1 MTVEVYLGKKF
12 EHSHE
17 RRALAWFLKDM
28 LAGFGDGDTLYQV
41 IVETKIDSA
50 DIDLLLISSTAIVI
64 VEFKAFVHAEE
75 SEAQQI
81 HVVGKLND
89 SWQYVLPNGR
99 EYTIGDPAKHKNP
112 YRQTRGMRYDLAN
125 WLATNSQAIL
135 GRTWIKED
143 ALEHL
148 CAWVVVL
155 PGFDGDTSDIALPLD
170 ELTFHRTPARWF
182 QILPIARLAAEFDC
196 APDTGLRL
204 TAEQRGQLISQLG
217 VARCDNL
224 QELVPGYAAPA
235 PLFSKPPELE
245 TLIDREPQREALLN
259 ALANPAQ
266 SIIVIQGLAGVGRT
280 AVAAWLVAEA
290 NRRNYRTRWIDCR
303 DRANLT
309 LDAFL
314 VAISAEITDLKR
326 TLLRD
331 PDQPLRDRLD
341 AALEFLAARSTLLVF
356 DDYHLLTHRAAV
368 DQFVERATRY
378 HAGLS
383 VMLTARERLADA
395 PWPADTVCEV
405 ELDNLS
411 LEAFRDFVNIP
422 AHHVDLDPADIQ
434 MVWQRLSGNPQAFL
448 LSRSTVRRMGLMG
461 QLDQLPVIDSE
472 EQGKSLLGNVSAEA
486 QALAQRLV
494 VLRTRFT
501 FQTVVTLSQTSPEHA
516 SEWLLELVDKYW
528 LQPQPTHEFV
538 MIAIIRTALYSR
550 MTDKVRRDAHLKAGE
565 HYAAL
570 ADGAT
575 TNQQK
580 TEYLIETIYHV
591 QQGGPRKQLLKRAD
605 ELISLLTKAGDRE
618 QAYTVAVAALTIARD
633 ESDREK
639 LCYWLTK
646 TSRLELDMDHRAQSG
661 QLLDEAVACLPASVK
676 KLTAE
681 QAQSWQKLAA
691 QIEYMRG
698 RLAYRERDYHKAQ
711 GQLKRAL
718 QLAQDSGDD
727 ATAATCFTL
736 LGSIARRRGD
746 LDEAAMLGNE
756 GLTIARHLSDQKL
769 MAENLGHTGLAER
782 SRTHYDNA
790 KWLFGRAYEISSAIN
805 DAPAAEILLGHLGR
819 TTMLAGDNEEAERI
833 FRRALRMA
841 QELHTSIGIR
851 VQLSNLAEVLIR
863 QARYAEA
870 EPVVA
875 ESERRNKEANDQIG
889 LAWNLKH
896 RGQIAKA
903 RGQVDH
909 GNSLIRQGLEWL
921 LKIDDKE
928 YVAEF
933 ELALRQEFQLP
944 LGFDQT

>member
-1 MTVEVYLGKKF
+1 MTIEVYIGQRF
-12 EHSHE
+12 EHEHE

-28 LAGFGDGDTLYQV
+28 LASFGESDTLYQV
-41 IVETKIDSA
+41 VVETKVNSA
-50 DIDLLLISSTAIVI
+50 DVDLLLISPTAIVI

-75 SEAQQI
+75 PEAQGTHI
-81 HVVGKLND
+81 VGKLND

-99 EYTIGDPAKHKNP
+99 PYLIGDPGKHKNP
-112 YRQTRGMRYDLAN
+112 YLQTRKMRYELAN
-125 WLATNSQAIL
+125 WLAADSQPIF
-135 GRTWIKED
+135 GKTWTKED

-148 CAWVVVL
+148 CAWVVVW
-155 PGFDGDTSDIALPLD
+155 PGFDGDVTDIALPLD
-170 ELTFHRTPARWF
+170 ELTFHRMSARWF
-182 QILPIARLAAEFDC
+182 QIVPIARLAAEFDC

-204 TAEQRGQLISQLG
+204 SAEQRTQLISRLG

-245 TLIDREPQREALLN
+245 TLIDRELQRDALLK
-259 ALANPAQ
+259 ALTSSAQ
-266 SIIVIQGLAGVGRT
+266 SIFVIQGLAGTGRT

-314 VAISAEITDLKR
+314 AAISAEITDLKR
-326 TLLRD
+326 TLIRN
-331 PDQPLRDRLD
+331 PDQPLPDRLD
-341 AALEFLAARSTLLVF
+341 AALEFLSTRPTLLVF
-356 DDYHLLTHRAAV
+356 DDYHLLNHRAAI
-368 DQFVERATRY
+368 DQFVARATRY
-378 HAGLS
+378 HADLRL
-383 VMLTARERLADA
+383 VLTSRERLAEV
-395 PWPADTVCEV
+395 PWPVGAVCEI

-422 AHHVDLDPADIQ
+422 AHHVALSPADIQ

-448 LSRSTVRRMGLMG
+448 LSRSTIRRMGLLG

-472 EQGKSLLGNVSAEA
+472 EQGRSLLSNVSTEA
-486 QALAQRLV
+486 QALAQRLAV
-494 VLRTRFT
+494 VRARFT
-501 FQTVVTLSQTSPEHA
+501 VQTAVALSQTSPERA

-528 LQPQPTHEFV
+528 LQPQPAHEFV
-538 MIAIIRTALYSR
+538 MVEIIRTALYNR
-550 MTDKVRRDAHLKAGE
+550 MTDKVRREAHLKAGE

-575 TNQQK
+575 TDQQK
-580 TEYLIETIYHV
+580 TEYLIETLYHV
-591 QQGGPRKQLLKRAD
+591 QQGGPRKHLAKRAD
-605 ELISLLTKAGDRE
+605 ELVALLAKAGDRE
-618 QAYTVAVAALTIARD
+618 QAHAIAQVALAAAR
-633 ESDREK
+633 EEADREK
-639 LCYWLTK
+639 LCYWLIK
-646 TSRLELDMDHRAQSG
+646 TSRLALDMDQRMQSG
-661 QLLDEAVACLPASVK
+661 QLLAEAAACLPASLK
-676 KLTAE
+676 KLSAE
-681 QAQSWQKLAA
+681 QAQAWQKLTA
-691 QIEYMRG
+691 QIEHMRG
-698 RLAYRERDYHKAQ
+698 RLAYRERNYPLAQ
-711 GQLKRAL
+711 EQLQQSLR
-718 QLAQDSGDD
+718 LAQDSGD
-727 ATAATCFTL
+727 AVTAAACYTL

-746 LDEAAMLGNE
+746 LDEAATLGNE
-756 GLTIARHLSDQKL
+756 ALTIARDLSDQKL
-769 MAENLGHTGLAER
+769 MADNLGQIGLAER

-841 QELHTSIGIR
+841 QEMHASIGIR

-875 ESERRNKEANDQIG
+875 EAERRNKEVNDQIG

-896 RGQIAKA
+896 RGQLAKA
-903 RGQVDH
+903 HGQVEY
-909 GNSLIRQGLEWL
+909 GNSLIRQGLDL
-921 LKIDDKE
+921 LRKIDDKE
-928 YVAEF
+928 YVPEF
-933 ELALRQEFQLP
+933 ELALRQEFQLA
-944 LGFDQT
+944 LGFDA